1 MIKNLS
7 FQKKKFKNSFLL
19 ILILLIFLNL
29 FLFLLSLSIG
39 RYPVKIVDIIKF
51 FLLYINQKEY
61 NLDPNIKLVL
71 FDIRMPRILISMLV
85 GSSLSISGLSLQGIF
100 NNPLVSP
107 YILGISGG
115 AGFGAALGV
124 LIGKN
129 FIYIEILSFVFGIL
143 SVLLTLFISGG
154 LKTFS
159 NINLVLSGFIVG
171 SIFQSLLSFVKY
183 YLDPFQKLPTIVF
196 WLMGSF
202 NSISKKELILT
213 TPIFIFCI
221 ILIFLLRWR
230 LNIISLGDEEAISL
244 GENPKLL
251 KGLIIILTTILTATS
266 VSISGIVGWVGLAV
280 PHIGR
285 FLLGSDFRKLVPFS
299 IFFGSLYLLIIDNI
313 SRTLTPSEIP
323 IGILTSLIGAPIFI
337 YVLKRRK
344 WSYNSIKNNRTCR
357 SNS

>member
-1 MIKNLS
+1 MIENSLS
-7 FQKKKFKNSFLL
+7 QKRKFKNSFLL
-19 ILILLIFLNL
+19 IFIFLIFLNL
-29 FLFLLSLSIG
+29 FLFLFSLSIG
-39 RYPVKIVDIIKF
+39 RYSIKIGDIIKF
-51 FLLYINQKEY
+51 FLSLFSQKKY
-61 NLDPNIKLVL
+61 DLDPNIKLII
-71 FDIRMPRILISMLV
+71 FDIRLPRILISMLV

-100 NNPLVSP
+100 NNPLISP

-129 FIYIEILSFVFGIL
+129 FFYIEILSFIFGIL
-143 SVLLTLFISGG
+143 SVFLTIFISGG
-154 LKTFS
+154 IRTFS

-171 SIFQSLLSFVKY
+171 TIFQSLLSLVKY
-183 YLDPFQKLPTIVF
+183 YLDPLQKLPTIVF

-202 NSISKKELILT
+202 NSISKKELTLT
-213 TPIFIFCI
+213 IPIFIMGI
-221 ILIFLLRWR
+221 ILIFLLRWK

-251 KGLIIILTTILTATS
+251 KGVIIVLTTILTATS
-266 VSISGIVGWVGLAV
+266 VSISGIIGWVGLAV

-299 IFFGSLYLLIIDNI
+299 ILFGSFYLLLIDNI

-344 WSYNSIKNNRTCR
+344 
-357 SNS
+357 

>member
-1 MIKNLS
+1 MEKNSLY
-7 FQKKKFKNSFLL
+7 QKKSYRDTFIIIII
-19 ILILLIFLNL
+19 ILILLNLIL
-29 FLFLLSLSIG
+29 FLFSISIG
-39 RYPVKIVDIIKF
+39 RYSIKISDIIKLFLSF
-51 FLLYINQKEY
+51 FNLKDYQ
-61 NLDPNIKLVL
+61 LDPNIKLIV
-71 FDIRMPRILISMLV
+71 FDIRLPRILISMLV

-129 FIYIEILSFVFGIL
+129 FFYIEILSFIFGIL
-143 SVLLTLFISGG
+143 SVLLTYYISGSFR
-154 LKTFS
+154 TTS

-171 SIFQSLLSFVKY
+171 NIFSSLLSLIKY
-183 YLDPFQKLPTIVF
+183 YLDPMQKLPTIVF

-202 NSISKKELILT
+202 NSISKIELYST
-213 TPIFIFCI
+213 FPIFLFCI
-221 ILIFLLRWR
+221 IFLFLLRWK
-230 LNIISLGDEEAISL
+230 LNIVSLGDEEAISL

-266 VSISGIVGWVGLAV
+266 VSISGIIGWVGLAV

-285 FLLGSDFRKLVPFS
+285 FLIGSDFRKLTTFS
-299 IFFGSLYLLIIDNI
+299 IFFGSFYLLLIDNI
-313 SRTLTPSEIP
+313 ARTLTPSEIP

-337 YVLKRRK
+337 YALRRK
-344 WSYNSIKNNRTCR
+344 
-357 SNS
+357 